1 MEKKGTTKKK
11 ITNSVM
17 KMTQSKGDEKR
28 CGGIDWL
35 VDWKTRNKKELGKTR

>member
-1 MEKKGTTKKK
+1 
-11 ITNSVM
+11 M